1 MISKT
6 LNRYIWL
13 LNTLLQQKELTFEEI
28 SKRWIDSHL
37 GDGKP
42 LALRTFH
49 VHREAIAEL
58 FGVQVKCDPSTYKYY
73 IASLEQLRGDRTRQ
87 WLLNSF
93 SLSNM
98 IEAGHNMKNR
108 IIFEEIPRGTEY
120 LQTII
125 ESMQQNLELQI
136 DYQSFYDHRV
146 TYHIQPYAM
155 KVYHQRWYIVGYLKE
170 QEGIRNIALDRI
182 LELELTNEKFRY
194 PDDFDAKKY
203 YSNTIGVY
211 VNENLKPQKVVIRAF
226 GIHVE
231 YMRTLPLHISQ
242 NEIACK
248 HQQYSDFQYKLCL
261 TPELSTQLLA
271 MGDNVEVLEPVELR
285 EEIKNR
291 LASAMERY
299 K

>member
-73 IASLEQLRGDRTRQ
+73 IASLEQLRGDSTRQ

>member
-28 SKRWIDSHL
+28 SKHWTDSHL

-73 IASLEQLRGDRTRQ
+73 IASPEQLRGDRTRQ

-125 ESMQQNLELQI
+125 ESMQQNFELQI

-231 YMRTLPLHISQ
+231 YMRTLPLHVSQ

-261 TPELSTQLLA
+261 TPELSTKLLA
-271 MGDNVEVLEPVELR
+271 MGENVEVLEPVELR

>member
-242 NEIACK
+242 NEIVCK